1 MNTTD
6 WLRKFAKEQE
16 ISTDSVEGFIKKNFV
31 VKTLNDI
38 LNSPRDLLKNHD
50 FITDVP
56 EPLSTYIMENHYHG
70 ERYKTQDVEYVIER
84 IGEEFDDIEFTS
96 PTAPNKDILDLTVDE
111 IKSLEADKSDDEGAL
126 NQWKELAICIIEE
139 KFGSAVLDW

>member
-6 WLRKFAKEQE
+6 WLKTFAKEQG
-16 ISTDSVEGFIKKNFV
+16 ISTDIVEAFIEKNFG

-38 LNSPRDLLKNHD
+38 LNSPGDLLENHD

-56 EPLSTYIMENHYHG
+56 EPLETYIMDNHYHG
-70 ERYKTQDVEYVIER
+70 ERNKTLYAEYVIER
-84 IGEEFDDIEFTS
+84 IGEEFDDIEFAS
-96 PTAPNKDILDLTVDE
+96 PTAQNKDILDLTVDE
-111 IKSLEADKSDDEGAL
+111 IKSLTAENPDEEAKLSQL
-126 NQWKELAICIIEE
+126 KELAICIIED